1 MLLLGLLGVARHG
14 WRLLGEGLGF
24 FYEDGPVFGDGH
36 FAIEEGSA
44 FAGFDADGDAEL
56 ALGAAAVDAVGGRDV
71 GVIAADGGADVAI
84 AGDEVVGG
92 IETDPA
98 EFGEEGLDPGMGG
111 GAFGAILVGVAVI
124 EIAADV
130 AAGNLKL

>member
-1 MLLLGLLGVARHG
+1 MLGLLGVAGHG
-14 WRLLGEGLGF
+14 WGLLGEGLGF
-24 FYEDGPVFGDGH
+24 FYENGPVFGDGE
-36 FAIEEGSA
+36 FAVEERCA
-44 FAGFDADGDAEL
+44 FAGFDADGYGEL
-56 ALGAAAVDAVGGRDV
+56 ALGATAVDAVGGGDV
-71 GVIAADGGADVAI
+71 RVVATDGGADVAI

-92 IETDPA
+92 IEADPA
-98 EFGEEGLDPGMGG
+98 EFGEEGLDPGVGC